1 MIVLDTC
8 AIIWDALET
17 SELSPLATKAIK
29 DAKNELIICDISFWE
44 ISMLI
49 KRKRLEVEDTASS
62 FIKILLQSRSF
73 HIQEITPEIA
83 ELSVNLESEINNDPA
98 DRLIAATSIGPQV
111 ESIPAPRIARQY
123 TRLPTGHQ
131 VNPPGAQQ
139 GLGLQGIRHVLAL
152 VVNQSRRPLQPIDPL
167 YAREGMTLPK

>member
-17 SELSPLATKAIK
+17 SKLSPLATKAIK

-49 KRKRLEVEDTASS
+49 KRKRLEVENTASS

-83 ELSVNLESEINNDPA
+83 ELSVNLEAEINNDPA
-98 DRLIAATSIGPQV
+98 DRLIAATSILRN
-111 ESIPAPRIARQY
+111 AP
-123 TRLPTGHQ
+123 
-131 VNPPGAQQ
+131 
-139 GLGLQGIRHVLAL
+139 
-152 VVNQSRRPLQPIDPL
+152 VVTADQNLRD
-167 YAREGMTLPK
+167 ATLLETIW